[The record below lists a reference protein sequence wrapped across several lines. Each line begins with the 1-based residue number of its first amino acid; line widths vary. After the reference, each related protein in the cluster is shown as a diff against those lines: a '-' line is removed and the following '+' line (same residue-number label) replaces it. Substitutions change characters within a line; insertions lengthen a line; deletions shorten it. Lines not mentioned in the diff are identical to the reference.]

1 LKLLVNLGISLMYA
15 QLWGRL
21 QMANKFS
28 LLTHNSE
35 VPASV
40 AIFYFLMLHQKWSS
54 ATRGFSQIWLQ
65 DKYKVLG
72 ILLYVG
78 ESLEPIN

>member
-1 LKLLVNLGISLMYA
+1 MKLPVNVGVSLMYA

-28 LLTHNSE
+28 LLTDNSE

-40 AIFYFLMLHQKWSS
+40 YFVNFLTLHQKWPS

-65 DKYKVLG
+65 DK
-72 ILLYVG
+72 
-78 ESLEPIN
+78 

>member
-1 LKLLVNLGISLMYA
+1 MKLPVNLGISLMYVCPT
-15 QLWGRL
+15 LGGILL

-40 AIFYFLMLHQKWSS
+40 SFFNFLMLHQK
-54 ATRGFSQIWLQ
+54 
-65 DKYKVLG
+65 
-72 ILLYVG
+72 
-78 ESLEPIN
+78 

>member
-1 LKLLVNLGISLMYA
+1 MKILVNLGISLMYA

-40 AIFYFLMLHQKWSS
+40 SFFNFLMLHQKWPS

-65 DKYKVLG
+65 DK
-72 ILLYVG
+72 
-78 ESLEPIN
+78 

>member
-1 LKLLVNLGISLMYA
+1 MKLLVNLGFSLIYA

-21 QMANKFS
+21 QIANKFS

-40 AIFYFLMLHQKWSS
+40 SFFNFLMLHQKWPS
-54 ATRGFSQIWLQ
+54 ATRGLARS
-65 DKYKVLG
+65 DCKTNKVLG
-72 ILLYVG
+72 ILLHVG
-78 ESLEPIN
+78 EPLKPIN

>member
-1 LKLLVNLGISLMYA
+1 MKLPMTLGVSLMYA

-40 AIFYFLMLHQKWSS
+40 YFFNFLMLHQKWPSS

-65 DKYKVLG
+65 DK
-72 ILLYVG
+72 
-78 ESLEPIN
+78 